1 MRISEYED
9 DELMEWGD
17 DSAPDDEL
25 PLGVILDRCESCYM
39 VRPVKPVE
47 GKLRCRQCDRELGY
61 K

>member
-1 MRISEYED
+1 MKLSEYED

-25 PLGVILDRCESCYM
+25 PLGVILDRCECCYA

-61 K
+61 A